1 MLPKGRLRLSVR
13 RTRTRK
19 ISTTRCFQKHRI
31 FCRVGWK
38 EEHNYKCYQV
48 LPKGRIFLSDRK
60 TNRRKLQ
67 VQSVALKGQ
76 ASPVGSN
83 GKKRKITNTTRWIR
97 WINVGENWRDNQ
109 EWTTRN
115 TSNSRHTR
123 HKVKTNIT
131 QKLKG
136 WATRV
141 RTPPKIGGEP
151 MCSQRDRKA
160 VPASGAV
167 VVVIVW

>member
-1 MLPKGRLRLSVR
+1 VYHGCSFKYDQMLPKGRLRLSVR

-97 WINVGENWRDNQ
+97 WINVRENWRDNQ

-123 HKVKTNIT
+123 HSEKKTEGTIKNGQQETLATVDT
-131 QKLKG
+131 QD
-136 WATRV
+136 TRW
-141 RTPPKIGGEP
+141 RQT
-151 MCSQRDRKA
+151 
-160 VPASGAV
+160 
-167 VVVIVW
+167 